1 MTSKLK
7 ELLERAETWP
17 QEVQEEAVEALLSI
31 EQSAAYVLTP
41 EDKQALAK
49 SADDVRQGRFVSP
62 ARLAE
67 FFERLRH
74 A

>member
-7 ELLERAETWP
+7 ELLERAESWP
-17 QEVQEEAVEALLSI
+17 AEVQEEAVEALLSI
-31 EQSAAYVLTP
+31 EQSTAYVLTP
-41 EDKQALAK
+41 EDQQALAK
-49 SADDVRQGRFVSP
+49 SADDVRHERFVSP
-62 ARLAE
+62 VRLTE